1 MVRLN
6 VVRFQEAHA
15 KYAVLR
21 DFQVLKRKQLVQK
34 SYCLFQMQ
42 GGGTANVSARENLT
56 PMTKI
61 YLQVM
66 FSQRSEAPS

>member
-21 DFQVLKRKQLVQK
+21 DFQVPNRQQLVQK
-34 SYCLFQMQ
+34 LYCLFQMQ
-42 GGGTANVSARENLT
+42 GGGTVNVSVRENLT
-56 PMTKI
+56 PKMRI

-66 FSQRSEAPS
+66 FSQRSEVHS